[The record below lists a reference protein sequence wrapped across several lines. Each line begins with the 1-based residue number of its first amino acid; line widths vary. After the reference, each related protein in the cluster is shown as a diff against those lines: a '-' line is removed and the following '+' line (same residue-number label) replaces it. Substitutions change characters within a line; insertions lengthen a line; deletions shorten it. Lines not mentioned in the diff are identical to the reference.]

1 MMNTQREAIE
11 IAEALETYMRERLE
25 SAMRNCV
32 RSKKMI
38 CTTAPNGREI
48 GVKESLGGQEIF
60 VPYISTLH
68 GSQVGDVVW
77 VDYRYNQLSTAVAVM
92 SNRMFGKNN

>member
-1 MMNTQREAIE
+1 MNTQREAIE

-38 CTTAPNGREI
+38 CTTAPNGKEI
-48 GVKESLGGQEIF
+48 GVKESLGGKEIF

-68 GSQVGDVVW
+68 GSQVGDEKKKKK
-77 VDYRYNQLSTAVAVM
+77 RYKQPPTAAPVTPNQ
-92 SNRMFGKNN
+92 MFGLID